1 MTAPA
6 TCGAARALLVR
17 NVRELGRQKF
27 ENYSGSFLVAHP
39 NMLDPNFRRAVLFIS
54 AHTPDDGAT
63 GIILNRPLEKNV
75 GELVTETP
83 PNGLEKVPVFF
94 GGPVQRDR
102 LMFAAV
108 EWKSGQGLRLDPNV
122 NLEEANERAGK
133 DPNSVRAFIGYAGW
147 TAGQLEAEIKQN
159 AWITRKA
166 DRTALKLESLP
177 KLWFDIM
184 RGLGPWFKMLAAAP
198 DDPSLN

>member
-1 MTAPA
+1 
-6 TCGAARALLVR
+6 
-17 NVRELGRQKF
+17 VRELGRQAS
-27 ENYSGSFLVAHP
+27 ENYAGSFLVAHP

-54 AHTPDDGAT
+54 AHTADEGAT
-63 GIILNRPLEKNV
+63 GIILNRPLEKSV
-75 GELVTETP
+75 GELVTDAP
-83 PNGLEKVPVFF
+83 PDGLENVPVFF

-108 EWKSGQGLRLDPNV
+108 EWRSGKGLHFNPTVD
-122 NLEEANERAGK
+122 LEEANARAGK

-147 TAGQLEAEIKQN
+147 SAGQLEAEIKQN

-166 DRTALKLESLP
+166 DRAALKLESLP
-177 KLWFDIM
+177 KLWFQIM